1 MIGQALGQILSQ
13 AVGIA
18 ISPAPIILV
27 IVVLFSRRSMTNAA
41 AFLAGWAVGVLGVF
55 LIASAVVDSA
65 SDDSGPS
72 DTQGVI
78 QVVLGL
84 LFLGLAVRQWRSRPA
99 PGTTPEP
106 PAFLAKV
113 ETMGPAVAAGLGLL
127 FTVANPKNL
136 PLLISAGADAGQ
148 LGLDASELAVV
159 AVVFL
164 LITMI
169 GVAAPVVLT
178 LALGDRAQGILH
190 GWEDWLSHNNNTVML
205 VLFAVLAFKMLGSGI
220 ATLSA

>member
-1 MIGQALGQILSQ
+1 MIGQALGQVLSQ
-13 AVGIA
+13 AIGIA
-18 ISPAPIILV
+18 ISPVPIILV
-27 IVVLFSRRSMTNAA
+27 IVVLFSRRAMTNAA
-41 AFLAGWAVGVLGVF
+41 AFLVGWGLGVLAVF
-55 LIASAVVDSA
+55 LIASAAVDGA
-65 SDDSGPS
+65 TDDGPA

-78 QVVLGL
+78 QLLLGL
-84 LFLGLAVRQWRSRPA
+84 VFLVLAVRQWRSRPA
-99 PGTTPEP
+99 PGATPEP

-113 ETMGPAVAAGLGLL
+113 ETMGPAVALGLGLL
-127 FTVANPKNL
+127 LTAANPKNL
-136 PLLISAGADAGQ
+136 ALLVSAGAEVGDLSLDAGD
-148 LGLDASELAVV
+148 LVVV

-190 GWEDWLSHNNNTVML
+190 GWQDWLSRNNNTVML

>member
-1 MIGQALGQILSQ
+1 MIGQALGQVLSQ
-13 AVGIA
+13 AIGIA
-18 ISPAPIILV
+18 ISPVPIIFV
-27 IVVLFSRRSMTNAA
+27 IVVLFSRRATTNAA
-41 AFLAGWAVGVLGVF
+41 AFLLGWAVGVLAVF
-55 LIASAVVDSA
+55 LIASAAVDGA
-65 SDDSGPS
+65 TDDGPS
-72 DTQGVI
+72 DTQGVV
-78 QVVLGL
+78 QLLLGL
-84 LFLGLAVRQWRSRPA
+84 LFLVLAVRQWRSRPA

-113 ETMGPAVAAGLGLL
+113 ETMGPAVALGLGLL
-127 FTVANPKNL
+127 LTAVNPKNL
-136 PLLISAGADAGQ
+136 ALLVSAGADAGQ
-148 LGLDASELAVV
+148 FGLDAGELAVV

-164 LITMI
+164 LVTMI

-220 ATLSA
+220 SALSA